1 MTWTFNCFYPL
12 PKGLRIGLP
21 TSDERNDNMEVW
33 MVRCK
38 CEAHPEPVLVFAETM
53 EILHK
58 TLERVH
64 WPYNFVSEPKM
75 ISID

>member
-1 MTWTFNCFYPL
+1 
-12 PKGLRIGLP
+12 
-21 TSDERNDNMEVW
+21 MEVW
-33 MVRCK
+33 MVRCN
-38 CEAHPEPVLVFAETM
+38 CEAHPEPVLIFAETM

-64 WPYNFVSEPKM
+64 WPYNFESEPKK